1 MAPGDRDLAPGHQP
15 PAAFFV
21 TLGGLDSQTHETDQK
36 ESPVKLFARTTR
48 SKPEHVRIKPQR
60 MGFDFNPQA
69 VPRYWADNDP
79 VLSHFLNALS
89 LSFPDGEQFFVD
101 SVRHFRDVVKDE
113 QRQREISGFIGQE
126 AMHSLEHKSFN
137 AMLAAQGYDA
147 LTEKA
152 IGVAKYLIKMGQR
165 EYSPRTLLAMTAGLE
180 HITAILANAILKNP
194 ELLEKMDESVRPLWL
209 WHAIEETEHKAVAFD
224 LYQDVSG
231 DYAMRVRAFLSGS
244 LGLGIFAS
252 VFTWRFLKQ
261 DGLHRKPWKLVR
273 GSLTLG
279 KLLAATLPDYLDY
292 LRPNFH
298 PWDDDNSELIAEY
311 KALVEAAIAPQYR
324 KPDILQAA

>member
-1 MAPGDRDLAPGHQP
+1 M
-15 PAAFFV
+15 
-21 TLGGLDSQTHETDQK
+21 
-36 ESPVKLFARTTR
+36 KLFAR
-48 SKPEHVRIKPQR
+48 SALKKKPDHVRIKPQR
-60 MGFDFNPQA
+60 MGFEFKPED

-79 VLSHFLNALS
+79 VLTHFLNSLS

-101 SVRHFRDVVKDE
+101 SVRHFRDIVTDE
-113 QRQREISGFIGQE
+113 KRQKEISGFIGQE
-126 AMHSLEHKSFN
+126 AMHSLEHRSFN
-137 AMLAAQGYDA
+137 DMLALQGYDA
-147 LTEKA
+147 LSQKA

-180 HITAILANAILKNP
+180 HITAILANGMLKHP
-194 ELLEKMDESVRPLWL
+194 ELLEKMDESVRPLWM

-273 GSLTLG
+273 GGLTLG
-279 KLLAATLPDYLDY
+279 GLLARTVPDYLDY
-292 LRPNFH
+292 LRPGFH

-324 KPDILQAA
+324 KEESLKAA

>member
-1 MAPGDRDLAPGHQP
+1 VKSSRKRQP
-15 PAAFFV
+15 AHI
-21 TLGGLDSQTHETDQK
+21 S
-36 ESPVKLFARTTR
+36 
-48 SKPEHVRIKPQR
+48 IKPQR
-60 MGFDFNPQA
+60 MGFEFSPEA

-113 QRQREISGFIGQE
+113 KRQKEISGFIGQE
-126 AMHSLEHKSFN
+126 AMHSLEHRSFN
-137 AMLAAQGYDA
+137 DMLALQGYEA

-152 IGVAKYLIKMGQR
+152 IGVAKYLIRMGQR
-165 EYSPRTLLAMTAGLE
+165 DYSPRTLLAMTAGLE
-180 HITAILANAILKNP
+180 HITAILANAMLKNP
-194 ELLEKMDESVRPLWL
+194 ELLEKMDESVRMLWM

-244 LGLGIFAS
+244 LGLGIYAS

-261 DGLHRKPWKLVR
+261 DGLNRKPWKLLR
-273 GSLTLG
+273 GGFTLG
-279 KLLAATLPDYLDY
+279 TLLARTVPDYLDY
-292 LRPNFH
+292 LRPGFH
-298 PWDDDNSELIAEY
+298 PWDDDNSELIAQY
-311 KALVEAAIAPQYR
+311 KAIVEATIAPQYR
-324 KPDILQAA
+324 KVELKAA

>member
-1 MAPGDRDLAPGHQP
+1 
-15 PAAFFV
+15 
-21 TLGGLDSQTHETDQK
+21 
-36 ESPVKLFARTTR
+36 VKLFAKAAAKK
-48 SKPEHVRIKPQR
+48 KPEHVRIKPQR
-60 MGFDFNPQA
+60 MGFEFKPEV

-79 VLSHFLNALS
+79 VLTHFLNALS

-101 SVRHFRDVVKDE
+101 SVRHFRDIVTDE
-113 QRQREISGFIGQE
+113 KRQKEISGFIGQE
-126 AMHSLEHKSFN
+126 AMHSLEHRSFN
-137 AMLAAQGYDA
+137 DMLALQGYDE
-147 LTEKA
+147 LSQKA

-180 HITAILANAILKNP
+180 HITAILANSMLKRP
-194 ELLEKMDESVRPLWL
+194 ELLEKMDESVRPLWM

-252 VFTWRFLKQ
+252 VFTWRFLKH

-273 GSLTLG
+273 GGITLG
-279 KLLAATLPDYLDY
+279 GLLARTLPDYLDY
-292 LRPNFH
+292 LRPGFH

-311 KALVEAAIAPQYR
+311 KALVESAIAPQYR
-324 KPDILQAA
+324 KEETLKAA